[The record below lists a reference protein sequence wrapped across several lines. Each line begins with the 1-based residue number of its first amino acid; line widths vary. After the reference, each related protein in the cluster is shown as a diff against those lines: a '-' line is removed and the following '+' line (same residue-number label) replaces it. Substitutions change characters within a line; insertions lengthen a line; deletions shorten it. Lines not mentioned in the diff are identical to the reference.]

1 MRLDDCTLGSHDGYI
16 YIITMYQYIY
26 IYIYI
31 YIYPSCFCTCAV
43 RTLNYYVLDIQV
55 LSIIGRLRYTSIIFY

>member
-31 YIYPSCFCTCAV
+31 YISV
-43 RTLNYYVLDIQV
+43 TLLHLCSANIKLLCV
-55 LSIIGRLRYTSIIFY
+55 RYTSIIHYRTA